1 MFTTHKTTG
10 YYPLSGFILYGG
22 VMLKVTYRLK
32 LGQDEFELNLDVK
45 DEKEFFEQISFYSNL
60 PKTAP
65 GGSTDLK
72 IVFRTNKQG
81 HKYYSLVSE
90 KEKKEFKFG
99 QNTDSNGGGLFQK
112 GWGDLYEGE
121 DAKQP
126 DSGVSAPMPGAVSQ
140 NVQKAPQQV
149 SAPVMPAMPGMLVPP
164 QVATQAPPTVPQPTQ
179 PSPQV
184 QATAANVLARFGLN
198 K

>member
-32 LGQDEFELNLDVK
+32 VGQDEFELNLDVK

-72 IVFRTNKQG
+72 VVFRKTTKG

-99 QNTDSNGGGLFQK
+99 QNTDSNGGGLFPK
-112 GWGDLYEGE
+112 GWDDLYEGE
-121 DAKQP
+121 GAKQP
-126 DSGVSAPMPGAVSQ
+126 DAGVSAPMPGMAPQ
-140 NVQKAPQQV
+140 NVQKAPQQ
-149 SAPVMPAMPGMLVPP
+149 VMPAMPGMLVPP
-164 QVATQAPPTVPQPTQ
+164 QAVTQAPPAVPQSTQ